1 MICSS
6 RLIHSHAFW
15 LVESGSERIT
25 GRDIFVRSYPTNLPR
40 IVHMGT
46 TSFGGLKNG
55 SLSLER
61 VPPWITVN
69 AFDPIK
75 FLKFT
80 ADYYIV
86 FSDL

>member
-1 MICSS
+1 
-6 RLIHSHAFW
+6 
-15 LVESGSERIT
+15 
-25 GRDIFVRSYPTNLPR
+25 
-40 IVHMGT
+40 MGT